1 MKETYQIGNMQ
12 QWWQLFGRN
21 GHFNTAFVQEIDVL
35 VETSVAMGER
45 GYPSELWALWT
56 APGAS

>member
-1 MKETYQIGNMQ
+1 MQ